1 MENPTTKSNLVLNNR
16 NELNITGIKKVKS
29 TEPNSVIA
37 NLDNGNIIISGSNLS
52 VSRLDIKEGVLELNG
67 IIDSIKYSSQTAKSF
82 SLKNMFK

>member
-16 NELNITGIKKVKS
+16 NELNITGIKKVRS
-29 TEPNSVIA
+29 TEPNSVVA
-37 NLDNGNIIISGSNLS
+37 NLDNGNVIINGSNLS

-67 IIDSIKYSSQTAKSF
+67 TVDSIKYSNQSSKSF